1 MEPAVL
7 SLEATIG
14 CRRRAAASACRPMR
28 GIGRCVRV
36 IIIVTFERVVG
47 ARGRAT
53 RFEARDDGETT
64 AAEVAFA

>member
-1 MEPAVL
+1 
-7 SLEATIG
+7 
-14 CRRRAAASACRPMR
+14 MR

-36 IIIVTFERVVG
+36 TIVTFERVVG

>member
-1 MEPAVL
+1 
-7 SLEATIG
+7 
-14 CRRRAAASACRPMR
+14 MR

-36 IIIVTFERVVG
+36 IIIVAFERVVG